1 MRIDNLRNLVTIQQ
15 RSTTESTPWDDTVT
29 WADHVERWADVK
41 PVSAKERM
49 RNQGP
54 SSEATYTM
62 ALRWEDDLLS
72 DQDRIVWDGRTFDIV
87 GIINVD
93 ERDVEMNVMLKVW
106 DQS

>member
-1 MRIDNLRNLVTIQQ
+1 MNPGRLHKRILIQTRTVTEDTQ
-15 RSTTESTPWDDTVT
+15 WDDVT
-29 WADHVERWADVK
+29 TWTDHVQRWAEVT
-41 PVSAKERM
+41 PISAKERM

-62 ALRWEDDLLS
+62 TLRWEDNLLS
-72 DQDRIVWDGRTFDIV
+72 DQDRIVWDSRTFDIV

-93 ERDVEMNVMLKVW
+93 ERDVEMNVLLKVW